1 MLYRPEPPPQDLL
14 RRFSTRIVLTCNV
27 VHYVKVHYVKEI
39 VFTGGSQASFRFS
52 ETTDCLGRSSHF
64 RNDLG
69 CWNFLYLKF
78 ALNFIAALPMQACCN

>member
-1 MLYRPEPPPQDLL
+1 MLYRPEPPLQDLL
-14 RRFSTRIVLTCNV
+14 RRFSTCIVLTCNV
-27 VHYVKVHYVKEI
+27 VHYVKEI